1 MCKYRSLVDKFLL
14 KFYIFYMELV
24 NLIEK
29 IKKHQ
34 DFSFDEMENAIN
46 QYTHDEITD
55 QEFLPLIDAIYH
67 NGLSDKCLYFLTKA
81 MKNSGAIL
89 DLSPLGN
96 TVDKHSTGGV
106 SDTTTIVIVPV
117 LACLGTK
124 MLKLSGRSLGFTGG
138 TCDKLECFEGYKT
151 DISLDKAFELVKK
164 NGGCMM
170 TSTAS
175 LAPADKK
182 IYALRDKTNL
192 VDNISLIA
200 SSVMSKKLATG
211 ADVIVLDVKYGNGAF
226 MPNKKSAASLGK
238 KMVMLAKL
246 DGKKAKVVYGDMS
259 QPLGYNIGTLLECME
274 AVDVL
279 KHYNKKSPLTKAC
292 VHLASVCHSL
302 DKHIPYLIAKK
313 RVIKVMKNGKALE
326 KLKTM
331 VASQG
336 GTLDLFEKP
345 YPAPQKVVYAQKD
358 CVVKGFKTKTLGE
371 IVNNLNHK
379 YQTTKYGIITYNKI
393 GEKIKKGEKLFSLY
407 APQEDMDDISKQILD
422 CFEF

>member
-1 MCKYRSLVDKFLL
+1 MCKYRSLVDKILL

>member
-1 MCKYRSLVDKFLL
+1 
-14 KFYIFYMELV
+14 MELV